1 MKKALAV
8 ILSSVLILSVAGCGG
23 SDSGSSDGG
32 KEKESKV
39 YETVSIDE
47 TKLYYPDISLL
58 GGEKNIELK
67 VWAPDNE
74 IPITR
79 AQADAFMKH
88 YPDGTFKN
96 ISVEPMDDSDLI
108 ESVGDNTEDFA
119 DVISF
124 EDTSFSKLMSG
135 KMLSEVSADYIDDV
149 TGQNQPGAL
158 NAVTV
163 GNAVSAYPQGTDK
176 CLCLVYDK
184 TAVSD
189 EEASTLEGVLSAC
202 KKLGKHFVMDCTD
215 GFSASAFLLTGGL
228 TPDGL
233 ESDGTTQKLNDYDEN
248 AVVVTLET
256 FSKLMKDYKGAFV
269 SCDSTRITE
278 EFKSKNAAAGIDGSW
293 NMAADKIAFGE
304 NFGVTKLP
312 TVNVTGEDR
321 QMISLYGNR
330 YLGVYSNTV
339 FPKAAQALAY
349 FLSTDK
355 SQIQRAQSLFCAPSN
370 NYAVNEVSDE
380 SAVRA
385 VLMQLRHSVSEAKLS
400 ESFLPSAA
408 KLGESISAE
417 SWNPDDKQATQEL
430 LHQTVDSITGK
441 DVL

>member
-32 KEKESKV
+32 EEKESKV
-39 YETVSIDE
+39 YETVNIDE

-88 YPDGTFKN
+88 YPDGTFKS
-96 ISVEPMDDSDLI
+96 ISVEPMDDADLI

-124 EDTSFSKLMSG
+124 EDTSFSKLVSG

-189 EEASTLEGVLSAC
+189 EEASTLEGVL
-202 KKLGKHFVMDCTD
+202 
-215 GFSASAFLLTGGL
+215 
-228 TPDGL
+228 
-233 ESDGTTQKLNDYDEN
+233 
-248 AVVVTLET
+248 
-256 FSKLMKDYKGAFV
+256 
-269 SCDSTRITE
+269 
-278 EFKSKNAAAGIDGSW
+278 
-293 NMAADKIAFGE
+293 
-304 NFGVTKLP
+304 
-312 TVNVTGEDR
+312 
-321 QMISLYGNR
+321 
-330 YLGVYSNTV
+330 
-339 FPKAAQALAY
+339 
-349 FLSTDK
+349 
-355 SQIQRAQSLFCAPSN
+355 
-370 NYAVNEVSDE
+370 
-380 SAVRA
+380 
-385 VLMQLRHSVSEAKLS
+385 
-400 ESFLPSAA
+400 
-408 KLGESISAE
+408 
-417 SWNPDDKQATQEL
+417 
-430 LHQTVDSITGK
+430 
-441 DVL
+441 

>member
-1 MKKALAV
+1 M
-8 ILSSVLILSVAGCGG
+8 
-23 SDSGSSDGG
+23 
-32 KEKESKV
+32 
-39 YETVSIDE
+39 
-47 TKLYYPDISLL
+47 
-58 GGEKNIELK
+58 
-67 VWAPDNE
+67 
-74 IPITR
+74 
-79 AQADAFMKH
+79 
-88 YPDGTFKN
+88 
-96 ISVEPMDDSDLI
+96 
-108 ESVGDNTEDFA
+108 
-119 DVISF
+119 
-124 EDTSFSKLMSG
+124 
-135 KMLSEVSADYIDDV
+135 
-149 TGQNQPGAL
+149 
-158 NAVTV
+158 
-163 GNAVSAYPQGTDK
+163 
-176 CLCLVYDK
+176 
-184 TAVSD
+184 
-189 EEASTLEGVLSAC
+189 
-202 KKLGKHFVMDCTD
+202 
-215 GFSASAFLLTGGL
+215 
-228 TPDGL
+228 
-233 ESDGTTQKLNDYDEN
+233 
-248 AVVVTLET
+248 
-256 FSKLMKDYKGAFV
+256 

-278 EFKSKNAAAGIDGSW
+278 EFNSKNAAAGIDGSW

-385 VLMQLRHSVSEAKLS
+385 VLMQLRYSVSEAKLS
-400 ESFLPSAA
+400 KSFLPSAA